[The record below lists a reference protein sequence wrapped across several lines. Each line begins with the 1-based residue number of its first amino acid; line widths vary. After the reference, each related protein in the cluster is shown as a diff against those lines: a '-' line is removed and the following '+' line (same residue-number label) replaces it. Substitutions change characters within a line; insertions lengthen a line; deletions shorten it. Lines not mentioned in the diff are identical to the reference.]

1 MAFLSLRLT
10 PLFKKERWGRYILGV
25 DRQAQVHR
33 LIRASADLRPASHQI
48 GHYYPAIVRWW
59 IWLLLPII
67 THIDHHGDNDET
79 DGSSYLAETSKDLW
93 LVQDKTIPKKT
104 DFYKD
109 DPATIMDEDPFN
121 TDQPIKSESE
131 ISNQNLSVKFR
142 MPLAT
147 AALIASIER
156 LNTTTNHLPSK
167 NRHQTKNISR
177 NI

>member
-1 MAFLSLRLT
+1 MVTMIKLMAHLT
-10 PLFKKERWGRYILGV
+10 W
-25 DRQAQVHR
+25 
-33 LIRASADLRPASHQI
+33 QI
-48 GHYYPAIVRWW
+48 TPK
-59 IWLLLPII
+59 
-67 THIDHHGDNDET
+67 T
-79 DGSSYLAETSKDLW
+79 K
-93 LVQDKTIPKKT
+93 DKTIQKKT

-121 TDQPIKSESE
+121 TDQTIKSESE

-167 NRHQTKNISR
+167 NRHQTKKYFKEYLKAQRSYQPPSYSVNQHRLQTRDI
-177 NI
+177 

>member
-1 MAFLSLRLT
+1 MIKLMAHLT
-10 PLFKKERWGRYILGV
+10 W
-25 DRQAQVHR
+25 
-33 LIRASADLRPASHQI
+33 QI
-48 GHYYPAIVRWW
+48 TPQ
-59 IWLLLPII
+59 
-67 THIDHHGDNDET
+67 T
-79 DGSSYLAETSKDLW
+79 K
-93 LVQDKTIPKKT
+93 DKTIQKKT

-156 LNTTTNHLPSK
+156 LNTTTSHLPSK

>member
-1 MAFLSLRLT
+1 MVTMIKLMAHLT
-10 PLFKKERWGRYILGV
+10 W
-25 DRQAQVHR
+25 
-33 LIRASADLRPASHQI
+33 QI
-48 GHYYPAIVRWW
+48 TPK
-59 IWLLLPII
+59 
-67 THIDHHGDNDET
+67 TN
-79 DGSSYLAETSKDLW
+79 K
-93 LVQDKTIPKKT
+93 DKTIQKKT

>member
-1 MAFLSLRLT
+1 MVTMIKLMAHLT
-10 PLFKKERWGRYILGV
+10 W
-25 DRQAQVHR
+25 
-33 LIRASADLRPASHQI
+33 QI
-48 GHYYPAIVRWW
+48 TPK
-59 IWLLLPII
+59 
-67 THIDHHGDNDET
+67 T
-79 DGSSYLAETSKDLW
+79 K
-93 LVQDKTIPKKT
+93 DKTIKKKT

>member
-1 MAFLSLRLT
+1 MIKLMAHLT
-10 PLFKKERWGRYILGV
+10 W
-25 DRQAQVHR
+25 
-33 LIRASADLRPASHQI
+33 QI
-48 GHYYPAIVRWW
+48 TPK
-59 IWLLLPII
+59 
-67 THIDHHGDNDET
+67 TN
-79 DGSSYLAETSKDLW
+79 K
-93 LVQDKTIPKKT
+93 DKTIQKKT

-131 ISNQNLSVKFR
+131 ILNQNLSVKFR

>member
-1 MAFLSLRLT
+1 MIKLMAHLT
-10 PLFKKERWGRYILGV
+10 W
-25 DRQAQVHR
+25 
-33 LIRASADLRPASHQI
+33 QI
-48 GHYYPAIVRWW
+48 TPK
-59 IWLLLPII
+59 
-67 THIDHHGDNDET
+67 T
-79 DGSSYLAETSKDLW
+79 K
-93 LVQDKTIPKKT
+93 DKTIQKKT

-156 LNTTTNHLPSK
+156 LNTTISHLLNK
-167 NRHQTKNISR
+167 NRHQTR